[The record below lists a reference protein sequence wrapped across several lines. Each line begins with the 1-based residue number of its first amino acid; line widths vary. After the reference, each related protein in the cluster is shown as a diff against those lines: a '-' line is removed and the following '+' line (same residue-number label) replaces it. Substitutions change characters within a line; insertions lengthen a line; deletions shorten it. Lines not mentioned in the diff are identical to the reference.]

1 MRKSGQWGGA
11 KTEVLFHPIR
21 LRGKKVGRTIVELD
35 HITKSFA
42 GIKALDNVHLDLQE
56 GELHALMGENGAGKS
71 TLMKILTGVYS
82 KDSGTIKLLNE
93 ASDSLEEVSIR
104 TPLQAQQLGIS
115 MVFQEFNLLDNMNIA
130 ENIFLG
136 REPVDS
142 KHCIDTRKMY
152 ADAKKWL
159 DKVHLDVDPKE
170 KVSVLSVGFKQ
181 LVEIAKCLS
190 FNARIIVLD
199 EPTASLTDNEAE
211 TLFSIIRELKANH
224 ISIVYIS
231 HRMEEV
237 FELSDRIT
245 VFRDGKYIDTVDR
258 EHFNE
263 DQIIQMM
270 IGRKLQETIPRG
282 EAVIDQ
288 NDVVLE
294 VRNVQVYKRSKPV
307 NLKLYRKEI
316 LGIFGLVGA
325 GRTELSR
332 VIFGID
338 PIGQGE
344 IFIDGKEVKISCPL
358 DAIKAGIGLVPEDR
372 KDLGLIL
379 GMSVKD
385 NMLLPKLGTFKSP
398 IINKKDTSNI
408 TGSYIQ
414 DLSIALAS
422 EDEEVKSLS
431 GGNQQKVVIAKWMA
445 MHPRVLILD
454 EPTRGIDIGTKSE
467 IYSIM
472 RKLTD
477 AGMSIIM
484 ISSEMA
490 EIQKISDRVLVMHE
504 GSVTGEMAVEEATE
518 TAIMNAAI
526 GVIENHIDKTEKK

>member
-1 MRKSGQWGGA
+1 MS
-11 KTEVLFHPIR
+11 
-21 LRGKKVGRTIVELD
+21 RTIVELN
-35 HITKSFA
+35 HITKAFA
-42 GIKALDNVHLDLQE
+42 GIKALNDVHLDLRE

-82 KDSGTIKLLNE
+82 KDSGTIKLLN
-93 ASDSLEEVSIR
+93 SNNSLEETEIK
-104 TPLQAQQLGIS
+104 TPLQAQHLGIS
-115 MVFQEFNLLDNMNIA
+115 MVFQEFNLLDNMDIA

-136 REPVDS
+136 REPLDS
-142 KHCIDTRKMY
+142 RHCIDEKKMY
-152 ADAKKWL
+152 ADAREWL
-159 DKVHLDVDPKE
+159 DKVHLDVDPHS
-170 KVSVLSVGFKQ
+170 KVSDLSVGFKQ

-199 EPTASLTDNEAE
+199 EPTASLTDNESE
-211 TLFSIIRELKANH
+211 TLFSIIRELKSKN

-237 FELSDRIT
+237 FNMADRIT
-245 VFRDGKYIDTVDR
+245 VFRDGTYVDTVER
-258 EHFNE
+258 KNFNE
-263 DQIIQMM
+263 GEIIKMM
-270 IGRKLQETIPRG
+270 IGRELQENIPRG
-282 EAVIDQ
+282 NTVIDEK
-288 NDVVLE
+288 NVVLE
-294 VRNVQVYKRSKPV
+294 VQNVQVYKRSRPV
-307 NLKLYRKEI
+307 NLKLYRREI
-316 LGIFGLVGA
+316 LGVFGLVGA

-338 PIGQGE
+338 SMGE
-344 IFIDGKEVKISCPL
+344 GKIRVDGAEVKISSPL

-385 NMLLPKLGTFKSP
+385 NMLLPKLGTFPSP
-398 IINKKDTSNI
+398 ILNKKDISDI
-408 TGSYIQ
+408 TGTYIQ

-422 EDEEVKSLS
+422 EEEAVKNLS

-445 MHPRVLILD
+445 MKPKILILD
-454 EPTRGIDIGTKSE
+454 EPTRGIDIGAKSE
-467 IYSIM
+467 IYAIM
-472 RKLTD
+472 RKLAD

-490 EIQKISDRVLVMHE
+490 EIQKISDRVVVMHE
-504 GSVTGEMAVEEATE
+504 GNVTGEFSASEASQ

-526 GVIENHIDKTEKK
+526 GITK